1 LRPDFINWY
10 KKVHHTHEPLSTN
23 PEVWSLGEVQ
33 RFLSAAHQLTE
44 EFAKFAP
51 QLQSVPD

>member
-33 RFLSAAHQLTE
+33 RFLSAAHQLTK

-51 QLQSVPD
+51 QLQSVVD